1 MPVVKWAD
9 KVVSKAKA
17 GGMKI
22 PEPEL
27 DVKNASE
34 KWSCILENRP
44 TLLDS
49 VNHMYTLTLQSRFG
63 IGIVS
68 S

>member
-1 MPVVKWAD
+1 MLFNWMAKCKCFDCWLLVPSSKDAFLLLRIDMPVVKWAD

-27 DVKNASE
+27 NLDTGE
-34 KWSCILENRP
+34 K
-44 TLLDS
+44 
-49 VNHMYTLTLQSRFG
+49 
-63 IGIVS
+63 
-68 S
+68 